1 MLLDQAFS
9 LKESPRALFWIAII
23 LISFLG
29 MFYLGLNQ
37 SLINEWYLVLIGFNV
52 VMSLIAIYYIILSMK
67 KLKENTDEGVIGS
80 KFTWSFIKIVPVLV
94 LVPVLSFYLFSFESI
109 RDNLQRADS
118 QFDVVNLTV
127 KTYVDKL
134 NINIDDASSQYYQDR
149 ASNVAKLVTY
159 YYVSSP
165 SNDEMKK
172 VQMKKVLE
180 GLILDDW
187 ACELELYN
195 EKMYLVATHKNNER
209 DCRKD
214 SYIASTNQ
222 FTLVAHFSSGFIIEN
237 LKTVIT
243 DFREL
248 SKEQELTLNSSIIKT
263 RFMIDFSSTI
273 LLAVLS
279 ALLVVLRMIDQLMRP
294 MHNLSIATREISSG
308 NYDVQIQQDPKSKD
322 MHDLVEH
329 FNEMSKRI
337 KLSREGLD
345 THNLYLETILKYTY
359 GVIALNQDKT
369 IQLINPVIG
378 KMLQIGDE
386 SAFVGQSYDSIIE
399 NYENLKPLFSFIEE
413 KIDQELEEWGGEI
426 ELMLKD
432 RHRLIYCQGATLDV
446 ENRSLGYVIII
457 NDISKLHRAQ
467 KKAAWGEVAVRMAHE
482 IKNPLTPILLSA
494 QRLRNLFLDKLD
506 SKDSAIINKTTKT
519 IIDQVASM
527 DSMVSAFSDYAN
539 TPEIKK
545 VSASLNALVNKA
557 ASLYDTQSG
566 VRIDLDLSG
575 DLPKLQLDKDAISRA
590 LINLIKNSIESKKKK
605 TRLNIVIKSRIVKD
619 EGIIRLTIIDNGKGF
634 PTNILDQVFEP
645 YVTTKTKAGGL
656 GLAIVQNIV
665 EQHDGQI
672 YASNVEPHG
681 ARVTIEFSIIASQR
695 S

>member
-1 MLLDQAFS
+1 
-9 LKESPRALFWIAII
+9 
-23 LISFLG
+23 LID
-29 MFYLGLNQ
+29 
-37 SLINEWYLVLIGFNV
+37 EWYLVLIGFNV

-67 KLKENTDEGVIGS
+67 KLKENTNEGVIGS

-94 LVPVLSFYLFSFESI
+94 LVPILSFYLFSFESI
-109 RDNLQRADS
+109 RDNLQRAEG
-118 QFDVVNLTV
+118 QFEEFNLKVGGEVDELYYNTNNIAIKYYEDRTRNIGKLVN
-127 KTYVDKL
+127 YF
-134 NINIDDASSQYYQDR
+134 DAPR
-149 ASNVAKLVTY
+149 ASTEQMQIVLNLLVQ
-159 YYVSSP
+159 
-165 SNDEMKK
+165 DA
-172 VQMKKVLE
+172 
-180 GLILDDW
+180 W
-187 ACELELYN
+187 ACELKLYDALMN
-195 EKMYLVATHKNNER
+195 LVAQSKSKLVCSADGFTASTDEFTLIAHYSS
-209 DCRKD
+209 DI
-214 SYIASTNQ
+214 SIASLTSRM
-222 FTLVAHFSSGFIIEN
+222 TR
-237 LKTVIT
+237 
-243 DFREL
+243 FRDAA
-248 SKEQELTLNSSIIKT
+248 KEAELTLNSSIIKT

-359 GVIALNQDKT
+359 GVIALNQNKT

-386 SAFVGQSYDSIIE
+386 SAFLGQSYDSIIE

-413 KIDQELEEWGGEI
+413 KINQELEEWGGEI

-446 ENRSLGYVIII
+446 ENKNLGYVIII
-457 NDISKLHRAQ
+457 NDISKLNRAQ

-506 SKDSAIINKTTKT
+506 SKDSAIINKATKT
-519 IIDQVASM
+519 IIDQVTSM
-527 DSMVSAFSDYAN
+527 DSMVSAFANYAN

-545 VSASLNALVNKA
+545 VSSSLNALVNKA
-557 ASLYDTQSG
+557 ASLYDNQTG

-575 DLPKLQLDKDAISRA
+575 DLPKLQLDKDSISRA
-590 LINLIKNSIESKKKK
+590 LINLIKNCIESKKKK
-605 TRLNIVIKSRIVKD
+605 TKLNIVIKSQFLED
-619 EGIIRLTIIDNGKGF
+619 EGIVRLTVVDNGNGF
-634 PTNILDQVFEP
+634 PVNILDQVFEP
-645 YVTTKTKAGGL
+645 YVTTKAKGSGL

>member
-37 SLINEWYLVLIGFNV
+37 SLIHEWYLVLIGFNV

-109 RDNLQRADS
+109 RDNLKKAEG
-118 QFDVVNLTV
+118 QFEEFNLKVGGEVDELYYNTNNIAIKYYEDRTRNIGKLVN
-127 KTYVDKL
+127 YF
-134 NINIDDASSQYYQDR
+134 DAPR
-149 ASNVAKLVTY
+149 ASTEKMQIVLNLLVQ
-159 YYVSSP
+159 
-165 SNDEMKK
+165 DA
-172 VQMKKVLE
+172 
-180 GLILDDW
+180 W
-187 ACELELYN
+187 ACELKLYDALMN
-195 EKMYLVATHKNNER
+195 LVAQSKSELVCSADGFT
-209 DCRKD
+209 
-214 SYIASTNQ
+214 ASTDE
-222 FTLVAHFSSGFIIEN
+222 FTLIAHYSSDISIVS
-237 LKTVIT
+237 LTSRMT
-243 DFREL
+243 RFRDAA
-248 SKEQELTLNSSIIKT
+248 KEAELTLNSSIIKT

-386 SAFVGQSYDSIIE
+386 SAFLGQSYDSIIE

-413 KIDQELEEWGGEI
+413 KINQELEEWGGEI

-446 ENRSLGYVIII
+446 ENRNLGYVIII

-557 ASLYDTQSG
+557 ASLYDTQAG

-605 TRLNIVIKSRIVKD
+605 TRLNIVIKSRIVKG

-645 YVTTKTKAGGL
+645 YVTTKPKGGGL

>member
-37 SLINEWYLVLIGFNV
+37 SLIHEWYLVLIGFNV

-109 RDNLQRADS
+109 RDNLKKAEG
-118 QFDVVNLTV
+118 QFEEFNLKVGGEVDELYYNTNNIAIKYYEDRTRNIGKLVN
-127 KTYVDKL
+127 YF
-134 NINIDDASSQYYQDR
+134 DAPR
-149 ASNVAKLVTY
+149 ASTEKMQIVLNLLVQ
-159 YYVSSP
+159 
-165 SNDEMKK
+165 DA
-172 VQMKKVLE
+172 
-180 GLILDDW
+180 W
-187 ACELELYN
+187 ACELKLYDALMNIVAQSKSEL
-195 EKMYLVATHKNNER
+195 VCSADGFT
-209 DCRKD
+209 
-214 SYIASTNQ
+214 ASTDE
-222 FTLVAHFSSGFIIEN
+222 FTLIAHYSSDISIVS
-237 LKTVIT
+237 LTSRMT
-243 DFREL
+243 RFRDAA
-248 SKEQELTLNSSIIKT
+248 KEAELTLNSSIIKT

-386 SAFVGQSYDSIIE
+386 SAFLGQSYDSIIE

-446 ENRSLGYVIII
+446 ENRNLGYVIII

-494 QRLRNLFLDKLD
+494 QRLRNLLLDKLD

-645 YVTTKTKAGGL
+645 YVTTKPKGGGL

>member
-37 SLINEWYLVLIGFNV
+37 SLIHEWYLVLIGFNV

-109 RDNLQRADS
+109 RDNLKKAEG
-118 QFDVVNLTV
+118 QFEEFNLKVGGEVDELYYNTNNIAIKYYEDRTRNIGKLVN
-127 KTYVDKL
+127 YF
-134 NINIDDASSQYYQDR
+134 DAPR
-149 ASNVAKLVTY
+149 ASTEKMQIVLNLLVQ
-159 YYVSSP
+159 
-165 SNDEMKK
+165 DA
-172 VQMKKVLE
+172 
-180 GLILDDW
+180 W
-187 ACELELYN
+187 ACELKLYDALMN
-195 EKMYLVATHKNNER
+195 LVAQSKSELVCSADGFT
-209 DCRKD
+209 
-214 SYIASTNQ
+214 ASTDE
-222 FTLVAHFSSGFIIEN
+222 FTLIAHYSSDISIVS
-237 LKTVIT
+237 LTSRMT
-243 DFREL
+243 RFRDAA
-248 SKEQELTLNSSIIKT
+248 KEAELTLNSSIIKT

-386 SAFVGQSYDSIIE
+386 SAFLGQSYDSIIE

-413 KIDQELEEWGGEI
+413 KINQELEEWGGEI

-446 ENRSLGYVIII
+446 ENRNLGYVIII

-557 ASLYDTQSG
+557 ASLYDTQAG

-645 YVTTKTKAGGL
+645 YVTTKPKGGGL

>member
-37 SLINEWYLVLIGFNV
+37 SLIDEWYLVLIGFNV

-109 RDNLQRADS
+109 RDNLKKAEG
-118 QFDVVNLTV
+118 QFEEFNLKVGGEVDELYYNTNNIAIKYYEDRTRNIGKLVN
-127 KTYVDKL
+127 YF
-134 NINIDDASSQYYQDR
+134 DAPR
-149 ASNVAKLVTY
+149 ASTEKMQIVLNLLVQ
-159 YYVSSP
+159 
-165 SNDEMKK
+165 DA
-172 VQMKKVLE
+172 
-180 GLILDDW
+180 W
-187 ACELELYN
+187 ACELKLYDALMN
-195 EKMYLVATHKNNER
+195 LVAQSKSELVCSADGFTASTDEFTLIAHYSS
-209 DCRKD
+209 DI
-214 SYIASTNQ
+214 SIASLTSRM
-222 FTLVAHFSSGFIIEN
+222 TR
-237 LKTVIT
+237 
-243 DFREL
+243 FRDAA
-248 SKEQELTLNSSIIKT
+248 KEAELTLNSSIIKT

-386 SAFVGQSYDSIIE
+386 SAFLGQSYDSIIE

-446 ENRSLGYVIII
+446 ENRNLGYVIII

-557 ASLYDTQSG
+557 ASLYDTQAG

-645 YVTTKTKAGGL
+645 YVTTKPKGGGL